1 MRSVSPFSLSLVTY
15 LVTFAT
21 SSPLSILSLQ
31 AVVLRRPSEVF
42 IATPLYDRLR
52 ASTPSAHEHPIV
64 RSHSPSSHAHP
75 KTASPSLRPRIRR
88 SLAHVLTLS
97 EDAVIHHRLPEG
109 STSNKPT
116 SYVFIRFYAS
126 SKKAV
131 YTALFGLKPN
141 FFLSTS
147 RK

>member
-1 MRSVSPFSLSLVTY
+1 MRSVSPISLSLVTY

-42 IATPLYDRLR
+42 IATPLYIYDRLR

-116 SYVFIRFYAS
+116 SYVFILFYAS

-131 YTALFGLKPN
+131 SGYP
-141 FFLSTS
+141 LSLLGT
-147 RK
+147 K

>member
-21 SSPLSILSLQ
+21 SSPSSILSLQ

-42 IATPLYDRLR
+42 IATPLYIYDRLR

-88 SLAHVLTLS
+88 SLAHALRYPKSPSSIIVYPKVRPPTRV
-97 EDAVIHHRLPEG
+97 VI
-109 STSNKPT
+109 SQNNSSSSSND
-116 SYVFIRFYAS
+116 SQ
-126 SKKAV
+126 
-131 YTALFGLKPN
+131 FGRTT
-141 FFLSTS
+141 F
-147 RK
+147 